1 MAAFNNTTDGITD
14 VAGSADVVALH
25 ADEHVVAGGVDL
37 AGAIGAEDIGQA
49 AAGRFGHAGLRPR
62 EPGDFGKRGREVDE
76 TDVVVGDA
84 AATRNAGGPH
94 GGERDVVGILIRAA
108 FAAGKGHAVIGGDD
122 DEGVGEQAAFFE
134 CGQHAAEVGVE
145 VFDLVGVI
153 EEVVAGGLVV
163 GQEGR
168 YAVDVGEFLAAL
180 GDAGAELVAAVRFDG
195 AIPEGPRF
203 VGRGGGEEVVEV
215 AGVIRISDTGGGRL
229 GFALV
234 ESFPGHGA
242 RLAGGVFRD
251 TGAPALSGVADGPA
265 VFGEGF
271 APAFEL
277 GWEITEVV
285 GGFLELPRVAAGE
298 NGGARGG
305 ALGVGRVGVFK
316 KNAVAGHAVE
326 MGSAH
331 PLRAVGTGVDAPVI
345 GDGEEDVGRAR
356 RGGFGGVDRGGDDAE
371 EEEQERKGA
380 GETEGRVHEGG
391 EWGEILARG
400 ASRAWAAVGRCGL
413 RGRSRAQGEGA
424 GDCGEQAAGEIVQT
438 GREHRRGGGGAR
450 QSTGS
455 APNGTQVIL
464 AGRRKRSPWRTT
476 R

>member
-1 MAAFNNTTDGITD
+1 MAAFNNATDGITD
-14 VAGSADVVALH
+14 VAGAADVVALH

-37 AGAIGAEDIGQA
+37 AGAIDAEDIGQA
-49 AAGRFGHAGLRPR
+49 AAGRCGHAGLRPR

-84 AATRNAGGPH
+84 AAAGNAGGPH
-94 GGERDVVGILIRAA
+94 GGERDVVGIFIRAA

-145 VFDLVGVI
+145 VFDFEGVI

-163 GQEGR
+163 GPEGR
-168 YAVDVGEFLAAL
+168 DAVDVGEFLAAL
-180 GDAGAELVAAVRFDG
+180 GDARAELVAAVRFDG
-195 AIPEGPRF
+195 TIPEGPRF

-229 GFALV
+229 GFAIV

-242 RLAGGVFRD
+242 RLAGGVFCD
-251 TGAPALSGVADGPA
+251 TGAPALGGVADGPA

-298 NGGARGG
+298 NGGAGRG
-305 ALGVGRVGVFK
+305 ALGVGGVGVFE

-345 GDGEEDVGRAR
+345 GDGEEDVGRTR

-371 EEEQERKGA
+371 E
-380 GETEGRVHEGG
+380 GE
-391 EWGEILARG
+391 
-400 ASRAWAAVGRCGL
+400 
-413 RGRSRAQGEGA
+413 
-424 GDCGEQAAGEIVQT
+424 
-438 GREHRRGGGGAR
+438 
-450 QSTGS
+450 
-455 APNGTQVIL
+455 
-464 AGRRKRSPWRTT
+464 
-476 R
+476 